1 MHRQWELGV
10 NKILKMHNIIF
21 FFFKNSKA
29 KASQILQLSI
39 WKFYT
44 TKYRMLLAAS
54 KILFCLRAK
63 MVRLTKYSEKIT
75 IYFSPRL
82 RWIEPSFPSI
92 VVRNH
97 EYTQAVQIIDNVY
110 VGILLNTRAN
120 IACTMNIAHFY
131 KKKHKTQL
139 LFTDIFKHTIER
151 YEKNTN
157 QLHKRKKNF

>member
-1 MHRQWELGV
+1 MH
-10 NKILKMHNIIF
+10 IF
-21 FFFKNSKA
+21 LFFFKNLKA
-29 KASQILQLSI
+29 KALQNLQLSI

-44 TKYRMLLAAS
+44 TKYKMLLVHVC
-54 KILFCLRAK
+54 ILFCLRAK
-63 MVRLTKYSEKIT
+63 MVRLTIYSEKIT

-82 RWIEPSFPSI
+82 RWIESSFPSI

-131 KKKHKTQL
+131 KKSIKFSCCSPTFPNIPLKDMKRTRINY
-139 LFTDIFKHTIER
+139 TK
-151 YEKNTN
+151 EK
-157 QLHKRKKNF
+157 KKF